1 MKGNCVI
8 CGLSNAF
15 TNGGWLCLPAYG
27 ETFPSVCRTCTALLV
42 MSWAKEMKRQ
52 RDFPPTSPTTP
63 TSPPSGDTEA
73 PLLAVAA

>member
-1 MKGNCVI
+1 MSNCAI
-8 CGLSNAF
+8 CSTPNGFA
-15 TNGGWLCLPAYG
+15 NGGWLCLPAYG
-27 ETFPSVCRTCTALLV
+27 TSLAPCVCRCCTALLV

-52 RDFPPTSPTTP
+52 TDFPPTSPTTP